1 MKDIFIVTS
10 VIRTG
15 QNPWSYFPL
24 RSLFTEEQRFEQTLK
39 TIESIRT
46 YSPTSIILLVE
57 ASTTSSQNKQILK
70 QSVDYFYDISEQRE
84 TIENCI
90 ESNCKGLG
98 DAYIVQK
105 GLEYIQQLNEY
116 QQNQIQNIFK
126 LSGRYCLNSKF
137 HRDHISNSLPTFR
150 KSVTI
155 LFSIPSSQFDMF
167 LRQIQQ
173 TVEFMKTNNMTCIE
187 SYLPSLMSEVHYI
200 DEVGVEG
207 YIAIDPPHTI
217 LTK

>member
-1 MKDIFIVTS
+1 MPDIFLITS
-10 VIRTG
+10 VIQTG
-15 QNPWSYFPL
+15 SQPWSYFPV
-24 RSLFTEEQRFEQTLK
+24 RSLFSEQERFEQTLQ
-39 TIESIRT
+39 TIQSIRA

-57 ASTTSSQNKQILK
+57 ASKTSEMNKNRIK
-70 QSVDYFYDISEQRE
+70 QSVDYFYDISDKRE
-84 TIENCI
+84 TIANCI

-105 GLEYIQQLNEY
+105 GLEFIQQLDEY
-116 QQNQIQNIFK
+116 KQGQIQNIIK
-126 LSGRYCLNSKF
+126 LSGRYRLNNTYKRELF
-137 HRDHISNSLPTFR
+137 SNILPTFR

-155 LFSIPSSQFDMF
+155 LFSIPSSQFDVF
-167 LRQIQQ
+167 QKQIHQ

-217 LTK
+217 LRK